1 MATLAIRARFPLG
14 IYLGHQPDGQPSP
27 FPDTARL
34 HAALTH
40 SAGKG
45 SLAKVVGTD
54 LRPSKDALTALRW
67 LELHPPSAL
76 CMPRTIPVRRAGVTG
91 SVTESYRDEGVFEK
105 KKGEVPRRRKVPKR
119 QSDAVAVDGH
129 FGWAWDQEAPSD
141 VVDTIAALCEDVSCL
156 GEADTPVILEVGDV
170 EVTHLRDAIK
180 TAFPAPGGVRVRTP
194 VSGRTDELE
203 ADYLTG
209 RPSKPVT
216 ASQDGYAWGAW
227 PASYRPT
234 SRHVQPVIYRIST
247 PPPPDL
253 PWVAASALPLTREID
268 PTQRVPWC
276 VALHRALAAYLR
288 DTALPLLTGSYAPG
302 VRPPANRVAIQF
314 VEAAALPGSLG
325 RPEHG
330 AFLILAPAGASAEEL
345 ALVQRCIIQVSKVY
359 RRGRE
364 SIRLGSAI
372 QIDVERFW
380 PEPRQGFVRYWRPV
394 PGMVAETRAQQ
405 DGKPWSLEDAALL
418 SIGHV
423 FRDRLTDRAG
433 GPDRYR
439 RIVAQVRDWGVK
451 VHDVRRIPDSRVEL
465 YAHKVPRGVV
475 VQPFTARLDLS
486 AVLPS
491 TSLLAIG
498 QSRHLGGGLLVPV
511 DESIAAARAVP
522 GGTVS

>member
-45 SLAKVVGTD
+45 SLAQVVGTD

-76 CMPRTIPVRRAGVTG
+76 TMPWTIPVATGVTG
-91 SVTESYRDEGVFEK
+91 SVTESYRDEGVFETAQRD
-105 KKGEVPRRRKVPKR
+105 VPSRRKVRKH
-119 QSDAVAVDGH
+119 QSDAIAMIGP
-129 FGWAWDQEAPSD
+129 FGWAWDQQAPSD

-170 EVTHLRDAIK
+170 EVTHLRDATR
-180 TAFPAPGGVRVRTP
+180 TAFPAPGGIGVRTP
-194 VSGRTDELE
+194 ISGRTDELE
-203 ADYLTG
+203 ADYATA
-209 RPSKPVT
+209 RPSKPVK
-216 ASQDGYAWGAW
+216 ASEDDFAWTKW
-227 PASYRPT
+227 PASNRPT
-234 SRHVQPVIYRIST
+234 SHCVQRVIYRPVT

-276 VALHRALAAYLR
+276 VALHRALAAYLG
-288 DTALPLLTGSYAPG
+288 DTALPLLTGTYAPG

-330 AFLILAPAGASAEEL
+330 AFLILAPAGASVEEL
-345 ALVQRCIIQVSKVY
+345 ALVQRYVAQVSKVY
-359 RRGRE
+359 RRGQE
-364 SIRLGSAI
+364 SIALGPVV
-372 QIDVERFW
+372 QIDVEHFW
-380 PEPRQGFVRYWRPV
+380 PEPPEGFVRYWRPV

-423 FRDRLTDRAG
+423 FRDRLSDRVG

-465 YAHKVPRGVV
+465 FAHKVPSGVV

-486 AVLPS
+486 AILPS

-511 DESIAAARAVP
+511 DESIVAARALP
-522 GGTVS
+522 GWTAS